1 MIRPSTI
8 LSGKITHRRR
18 VVAVAAAVA
27 ALGAGAATV
36 AATSA
41 SAATTHPA
49 AKSAVAFI
57 PRCTP
62 GDLAVWVNANSA
74 DGTAGTTYYHLDYT
88 NITRGWCHLYSW
100 PGVSAVNAAGRQL
113 GAAAV
118 RTGGVPATYVNIP
131 PGGTAHSIFGYVDVQ
146 VSKAC
151 KPAMATHLR
160 VYPPDGSAARDAFFA
175 AAVCTDKTKDL
186 VVWRVQPGA

>member
-1 MIRPSTI
+1 MSRFSRPR
-8 LSGKITHRRR
+8 LSRRT
-18 VVAVAAAVA
+18 AAAAAAVV
-27 ALGAGAATV
+27 ALGAGSAAV

-41 SAATTHPA
+41 SAATGHPA
-49 AKSAVAFI
+49 ATTRLGII

-88 NITRGWCHLYSW
+88 NISRGWCHLYSW
-100 PGVSAVNAAGRQL
+100 PGVTAANAAGKQL

-118 RTGGVPATYVNIP
+118 RSGIAPAAYVNIA
-131 PGGTAHSIFGYVDVQ
+131 PGGTAHSILGYVDVQ
-146 VSKAC
+146 ISKAC
-151 KPAMATHLR
+151 KPALATHLK
-160 VYPPDGSAARDAFFA
+160 VYPPDDSAARDAFFA
-175 AAVCTDKTKDL
+175 ASVCTDKTKDL